1 MSIHTFSTQ
10 LPSES
15 HLFNVSIHSTSII
28 PNLNSSKPTQQ
39 LQLKLTKNSTLSH
52 QRNLYVNFSQAIS
65 WKAMSVKY
73 KASGKR
79 RVQKVDQTTRRMK
92 SPYFLP
98 IENKWD
104 YAEYFLYSP
113 ESHTITFLRKNVK
126 QPKKI
131 MNHFL
136 FKDPQEYACS
146 IHSAPLPSFIPNT
159 TTIFSKTP
167 SPSSSVW
174 YDRFAIFSTRGYLNI
189 YHNTEWILNFI
200 HYVMNLRAFPL
211 VLLSSL
217 LLFIV

>member
-1 MSIHTFSTQ
+1 MSIHTFSRQ

-28 PNLNSSKPTQQ
+28 PNLNSSIPTQQ
-39 LQLKLTKNSTLSH
+39 LQLKLTKNSTISH

-146 IHSAPLPSFIPNT
+146 IHSAPLPSTVPNT
-159 TTIFSKTP
+159 TTIFSKSP
-167 SPSSSVW
+167 SLSSSVW

-200 HYVMNLRAFPL
+200 HYIMNIRNFPL

>member
-28 PNLNSSKPTQQ
+28 PNLNSSIPTQQ
-39 LQLKLTKNSTLSH
+39 LQSKQPKNSTISH

-146 IHSAPLPSFIPNT
+146 IHSAPLPSTVPNT
-159 TTIFSKTP
+159 TTLFSKTP
-167 SPSSSVW
+167 SLSSSVW

-200 HYVMNLRAFPL
+200 HYVMNIRNFPL

>member
-1 MSIHTFSTQ
+1 MPILAFSTQ

-15 HLFNVSIHSTSII
+15 HLFNVSINSTYII
-28 PNLNSSKPTQQ
+28 PNLNSSTHTQQ
-39 LQLKLTKNSTLSH
+39 LHSKQTRNSTISH
-52 QRNLYVNFSQAIS
+52 QQNHYINFTQAIS

-79 RVQKVDQTTRRMK
+79 RVQKVDLTTRRMK

-98 IENKWD
+98 IDNKWD
-104 YAEYFLYSP
+104 YGEYFLYSP
-113 ESHTITFLRKNVK
+113 ESHLITFLRKNVK
-126 QPKKI
+126 QPKKV
-131 MNHFL
+131 MNGFL
-136 FKDPQEYACS
+136 FKDPQAYACS
-146 IHSAPLPSFIPNT
+146 IHSAPLPSFVPNT

>member
-146 IHSAPLPSFIPNT
+146 IHSAPLPSTVPNT
-159 TTIFSKTP
+159 TTIFSKSP
-167 SPSSSVW
+167 SLSSSVW
-174 YDRFAIFSTRGYLNI
+174 YDRFVIFSTRGYLNI

-200 HYVMNLRAFPL
+200 HYVMNIRNFPL